1 MEQHF
6 QVRPG
11 IDLMPACPILWH
23 RLLRA
28 ASLHHAPTFFKSS
41 PGQFPAF
48 LAGWK
53 EDVEVTGN
61 GRKGDGFL
69 GTRGG
74 HGFWVSLDAIH
85 RCALCRRRPT
95 ELPAIVVATL
105 AAADGVTGLW
115 SDGLQG
121 RIVRFPSH
129 ANL

>member
-41 PGQFPAF
+41 PSQFPAF

-61 GRKGDGFL
+61 GRKGEGFL
-69 GTRGG
+69 GNQRRSRILGEPCDSPVRAMPPPANRVAG
-74 HGFWVSLDAIH
+74 DSGRSAR
-85 RCALCRRRPT
+85 RC
-95 ELPAIVVATL
+95 
-105 AAADGVTGLW
+105 
-115 SDGLQG
+115 
-121 RIVRFPSH
+121 
-129 ANL
+129 

>member
-41 PGQFPAF
+41 PNQFPAF

-61 GRKGDGFL
+61 GRKGEGFL
-69 GTRGG
+69 GNQRRSRILGEPC
-74 HGFWVSLDAIH
+74 AIH

-95 ELPAIVVATL
+95 ELPAIVVAAL
-105 AAADGVTGLW
+105 AA
-115 SDGLQG
+115 
-121 RIVRFPSH
+121 
-129 ANL
+129 